1 MAYVDGKNGTVTWTS
16 GSYKLSA
23 VWFEH
28 YDKDLN
34 RSRVWIRK
42 LTLYSPTVDAFYLD
56 GKVKINGT
64 TVITANS
71 AVGGYGADCRTAG
84 TYDITNTTT
93 DYVYINHD
101 NDGKKSIDIT
111 LAGNRFSV
119 LNMIGLYTGKDVE
132 FSGSKSISLTTIP
145 RASSITS
152 ASNVTLGNKCSIKW
166 TPNATNFTYKLKFTL
181 GNFSYTTGTIS
192 PKSTS
197 AYTYTGYTIPL
208 SVANNMPKAATG
220 TMTATLSTYSD
231 TTLLGSATKNFT
243 VTVPSTIKPTL
254 DAESVTVSLDNSANS
269 VINDWGVYV
278 AGYSKAKITASAK
291 FDMESYG
298 AGINFVISG
307 GYSATKAG
315 TKDTNN
321 VYNLSHTGG
330 TLTAGTKSFTVQAK
344 DTRGRVSESSKT
356 ISDIVVYPYSKPNVN
371 SNTFIAGRNP
381 EESTQVIV
389 GYFDWDY
396 SDVGG
401 HNKVKV
407 IMHYKE
413 KSEGTWSSRVIIDET
428 DASEMMGMPIGI
440 TFKDTASYD
449 VKIEVVDLLG
459 NSSCSTE
466 FFIPTA
472 AVLLNYKAG
481 GKGLGIG
488 KTAESNAFE
497 VGLDSIFFGEI
508 YISDPEGNSKQTL
521 KDYIK
526 AVVAGKV

>member
-1 MAYVDGKNGTVTWTS
+1 MAYKDGKKGTVTWTS

-23 VWFEH
+23 EWLEH

-34 RSRVWIRK
+34 KSRVWIRSLK
-42 LTLYSPTVDAFYLD
+42 FYSPVVGAFYLD

-71 AVGGYGADCRTAG
+71 AVGGYYADCRNAG
-84 TYDITNTTT
+84 TYNVTNTTT

-101 NDGKKSIDIT
+101 NDGKKSINIT

-119 LNMIGLYTGKDVE
+119 LNMISLSGIDVE
-132 FSGSKSISLTTIP
+132 FSGSKSIALTTIP

-166 TPNATNFTYKLKFTL
+166 TPNATNFTYKIKFTL
-181 GNFSYTTGTIS
+181 GNFSYTTGYIS
-192 PKSTS
+192 PKTTS

-208 SVANNMPKAATG
+208 SVANNITKAATG
-220 TMTATLSTYSD
+220 TMTATLYTYSG
-231 TTLLGSATKNFT
+231 TTSIGSATKNFT

-254 DAESVTVSLDNSANS
+254 DIESVAVTLDNSANQI
-269 VINDWGVYV
+269 VNDWGVYV

-315 TKDTNN
+315 AKDANN
-321 VYNLSHTGG
+321 VYNISHTGG
-330 TLTAGTKSFTVQAK
+330 ALTAGTKSFTIQAK
-344 DTRGRVSESSKT
+344 DTRGRTSVSKT
-356 ISDIVVYPYSKPNVN
+356 ISDIVVYPYVKPSVN
-371 SNTFIAGRNP
+371 SNTFTAGRNP
-381 EESTQVIV
+381 ENPTEVIV

-396 SDVGG
+396 SDVAGY
-401 HNKVKV
+401 NKVKV

-413 KSEGTWSSRVIIDET
+413 KAEVDWSSSVIISET
-428 DASEMMGMPIGI
+428 DASEIMSMPIGI

-449 VKIEVVDLLG
+449 VKIEVIDLLG

-472 AVLLNYKAG
+472 AVLLNYRAK

-488 KTAESNAFE
+488 KTAESDAFE

-508 YISDPEGNSKQTL
+508 YISDPEGNDKQPL
-521 KDYIK
+521 KEYIK
-526 AVVAGKV
+526 AVVAGEV